1 MDEDIQLVIDSIEG
15 LRDDLDMV
23 QQPRSNF
30 ALKHFVI
37 GQHDLPGRQRAQ
49 AILELQAKL
58 FGIKRSKIARE
69 RVLLLIERQ
78 NKLFEAGDAMAQQE
92 AQLEIQSAEID
103 IAEIDL
109 GMLGAVREA
118 NTLLAILSTMPRY
131 TREELE
137 AEEGEYW
144 KRRLTRQ
151 YVVGQRDLGGNL
163 DAVLQVMTEPGT
175 AKPTALGTYYDDVVG
190 LLGGQG

>member
-1 MDEDIQLVIDSIEG
+1 MSDEDQIVLNIIEAV
-15 LRDDLDMV
+15 RDEIEMF
-23 QQPRSNF
+23 QQPRSDF

-49 AILELQAKL
+49 AVLELQGKL
-58 FGIKRSKIARE
+58 FGIKRSRVARE
-69 RVLLLIERQ
+69 KLLLLIERQ
-78 NKLFEAGDAMAQQE
+78 KKIIETGDQITQQE
-92 AQLEIQSAEID
+92 AQLEIDGANID
-103 IAEIDL
+103 IAELDL
-109 GMLGAVREA
+109 ALSGATREA
-118 NTLLAILSTMPRY
+118 TALLAILAVMPKY

-137 AEEGEYW
+137 AEEAEYW

-175 AKPTALGTYYDDVVG
+175 AKPQVLGTFEDVQ
-190 LLGGQG
+190 LLFGQ

>member
-1 MDEDIQLVIDSIEG
+1 MSNDVQLVIDSIEG
-15 LRDDLDMV
+15 LRDDLDMI
-23 QQPRSNF
+23 QQPRSDF

-49 AILELQAKL
+49 AVLELQSKL

-69 RVLLLIERQ
+69 RVILTIEKQ
-78 NKLFEAGDAMAQQE
+78 KKLFEAGDAMAQQE

-109 GMLGAVREA
+109 AMLGAVREA
-118 NTLLAILSTMPRY
+118 NTLLAILSTMPTY

-144 KRRLTRQ
+144 QRRLTRQ
-151 YVVGQRDLGGNL
+151 YVVGQRDIGGNL
-163 DAVLQVMTEPGT
+163 DAVLQAMTEPGT
-175 AKPTALGTYYDDVVG
+175 AKPSVLGTYTDVVA
-190 LLGGQG
+190 LLGQ